1 MANSSPYLTDQ
12 AVLSASP
19 EVVGLERQ
27 RKLADLLTSQAFQ
40 SPQGQMISGH
50 YVMPATT
57 QQLQPLLGALL
68 GSTLNKSLDEK
79 QVQLA
84 AALRGEKSSKIQQF
98 AELQKTNPSEAM
110 VFALN
115 SGVPELAQIAQEK
128 LKGLTLAPGAVH
140 VSTDLGGNQ
149 IRQEGN
155 PDLPET
161 LKYAISVGQLPPNPA
176 TWTPQQAGLARQI
189 IESKSRAGATNVS
202 LSTEK
207 SYGTN
212 LADKFSTKDAALNDA
227 AEAGVN
233 SIRNIQNQKQIL
245 NSGKFFS
252 GPTANVQQALAS
264 YGNALGVGG
273 KDSNELAANTQ
284 SLISGGAKIT
294 LDNIKSS
301 GLGAGQGFTDKDLQF
316 LQDAQSYKIIWSKE
330 SIDRVLN
337 LQEKAAKTNID
348 KWNTRLQDIPKS
360 ASAPLGIR
368 PIQVPTYSNQPAGN
382 QPTGN
387 QMPARSN
394 VVNEA
399 LSIIQGK

>member
-1 MANSSPYLTDQ
+1 MATSPYLTDQ
-12 AVLSASP
+12 AVLGSSP
-19 EVVGLERQ
+19 ELIGLDRQ
-27 RKLADLLTSQAFQ
+27 RKIADLLTSQAFNQ
-40 SPQGQMISGH
+40 PQGQMISGH
-50 YVMPATT
+50 YVKPGWG
-57 QQLQPLLGALL
+57 QQLAPMLSAALG
-68 GSTLNKSLDEK
+68 TNMNQNLDEK
-79 QVQLA
+79 QAQLA
-84 AALRGEKSSKIQQF
+84 VALRGEKSSKIQQF

-212 LADKFSTKDAALNDA
+212 LAEGFSKKDVALNDA

-316 LQDAQSYKIIWSKE
+316 LQDAQSYKIIWNKE
-330 SIDRVLN
+330 SIDRVLT
-337 LQEKAAKTNID
+337 LQEKAAKANID

-368 PIQVPTYSNQPAGN
+368 PIQVPTYSNQPAVN
-382 QPTGN
+382 QPAGN

>member
-1 MANSSPYLTDQ
+1 MASPYLTEQ
-12 AVLSASP
+12 AGLIQSP
-19 EVVGLERQ
+19 EIVGLERQ

-40 SPQGQMISGH
+40 SPQGQMISGQ
-50 YVMPATT
+50 YVKPATT
-57 QQLQPLLGALL
+57 QQLQPLLSALL
-68 GSTLNKSLDEK
+68 ATGMNKNLDEK
-79 QVQLA
+79 QTQLA
-84 AALRGEKSSKIQQF
+84 AALKGEKTTKIQKF
-98 AELQKTNPSEAM
+98 AELQKTDPSSALS
-110 VFALN
+110 FALD
-115 SGVPELAQIAQEK
+115 SGVPELADFAKER
-128 LKGLTLAPGAVH
+128 LKGHTLAPGAVH

-176 TWTPQQAGLARQI
+176 TWTPQQAGLAKQI
-189 IESKSRAGATNVS
+189 IESKSRAGAANVNV
-202 LSTEK
+202 STEK
-207 SYGTN
+207 SYGQH
-212 LADKFSTKDAALNDA
+212 LAEGFSKKDVALSDA
-227 AEAGVN
+227 AESGVN

-316 LQDAQSYKIIWSKE
+316 LQDAQSYKVIWNKE
-330 SIDRVLN
+330 SIDRVLT
-337 LQEKAAKTNID
+337 LQEKVAKANID
-348 KWNTRLQDIPKS
+348 KWNNRLQDIPKS
-360 ASAPLGIR
+360 ASGPLGIR
-368 PIQVPTYSNQPAGN
+368 PIQAPTYNTQPAGN
-382 QPTGN
+382 PA
-387 QMPARSN
+387 PARSN

-399 LSIIQGK
+399 LSIIQGR

>member
-1 MANSSPYLTDQ
+1 
-12 AVLSASP
+12 
-19 EVVGLERQ
+19 
-27 RKLADLLTSQAFQ
+27 
-40 SPQGQMISGH
+40 MISGQ
-50 YVMPATT
+50 YVKPATT
-57 QQLQPLLGALL
+57 QQLQPLLSALL
-68 GSTLNKSLDEK
+68 ATSMNKNLDER
-79 QVQLA
+79 QTQLA
-84 AALRGEKSSKIQQF
+84 TALRGEKTTKIQKF
-98 AELQKTNPSEAM
+98 AELQKTDPSSALS
-110 VFALN
+110 FALD
-115 SGVPELAQIAQEK
+115 SGVPELADFAKER
-128 LKGLTLAPGAVH
+128 LKGHTLAPGAVH

-176 TWTPQQAGLARQI
+176 TWTPQQAGLAKQI
-189 IESKSRAGATNVS
+189 IESKSRAGAANVNV
-202 LSTEK
+202 STEK
-207 SYGTN
+207 SYGQH
-212 LADKFSTKDAALNDA
+212 LAEGFSKKDVALSDA
-227 AEAGVN
+227 AESGVN

-316 LQDAQSYKIIWSKE
+316 LQDAQSYKVIWNKE
-330 SIDRVLN
+330 SIDRVLT
-337 LQEKAAKTNID
+337 LQEKVAKANID
-348 KWNTRLQDIPKS
+348 KWNNRLQDIPKS
-360 ASAPLGIR
+360 ASGPLGIR
-368 PIQVPTYSNQPAGN
+368 PIQAPTYNTQPAGN
-382 QPTGN
+382 PA
-387 QMPARSN
+387 PARSN

-399 LSIIQGK
+399 LSIIQGR

>member
-1 MANSSPYLTDQ
+1 MASPYLTEQ
-12 AVLSASP
+12 AGLIQAP
-19 EVVGLERQ
+19 ELIGLDRQ
-27 RKLADLLTSQAFQ
+27 RKIADLLTSQAFNQ
-40 SPQGQMISGH
+40 PQGQMISGH
-50 YVMPATT
+50 YVKPGWG
-57 QQLQPLLGALL
+57 QQLAPMLSAALG
-68 GSTLNKSLDEK
+68 TNMNQNLDEK
-79 QVQLA
+79 QAQLA
-84 AALRGEKSSKIQQF
+84 VALRGEKSSKIQQF

-189 IESKSRAGATNVS
+189 IESKSRAGANTTNVS

-212 LADKFSTKDAALNDA
+212 LAEGFSKKDVALNDA

-316 LQDAQSYKIIWSKE
+316 LQDAQSYKVIWNKE

-337 LQEKAAKTNID
+337 LQEKAAKANID

-360 ASAPLGIR
+360 ASGPLGIR
-368 PIQVPTYSNQPAGN
+368 PIQVPTYNNQPAVN
-382 QPTGN
+382 QPVGN

>member
-1 MANSSPYLTDQ
+1 MASPYLTEQ
-12 AVLSASP
+12 AGLIQSP

-40 SPQGQMISGH
+40 SPQGQMISGQ
-50 YVMPATT
+50 YVKPATT
-57 QQLQPLLGALL
+57 QQLQPLLSALL
-68 GSTLNKSLDEK
+68 ATGMNKNLDEK
-79 QVQLA
+79 QSELA
-84 AALRGEKSSKIQQF
+84 AALRGEKTTKIQKF
-98 AELQKTNPSEAM
+98 AELQKTDPSSALS
-110 VFALN
+110 FALN
-115 SGVPELAQIAQEK
+115 SGVPELADIAKER
-128 LKGLTLAPGAVH
+128 LKGHTLAPGAVH

-149 IRQEGN
+149 TRLEGN
-155 PDLPET
+155 PDLPESI
-161 LKYAISVGQLPPNPA
+161 KYAISIGQLPSKPEN
-176 TWTPQQAGLARQI
+176 WSPQQAALAKQI
-189 IESKSRAGATNVS
+189 VESKGRSTASTTNVS

-207 SYGTN
+207 SFGTN
-212 LADKFSTKDAALNDA
+212 LADKFATKDSALHDS

-233 SIRNIQNQKQIL
+233 AIKNIQNQKQIL

-337 LQEKAAKTNID
+337 LQEKAAKANID
-348 KWNTRLQDIPKS
+348 KWNNRLQDIPKS
-360 ASAPLGIR
+360 ASGPLGIR
-368 PIQVPTYSNQPAGN
+368 PIQAPTYNTQPAGN
-382 QPTGN
+382 PA
-387 QMPARSN
+387 PARSN